1 MAAGKTIKKFTLNL
15 SFSSHPCVRTAA
27 IVVSEMMDKLSP
39 NIPPPTIAPTTNAT
53 GIPVASAT
61 PRPTGVNAVIV
72 PTDVPIETEINPAMI
87 NNPTTTKL
95 GGKMDKLKLT
105 VASTPP
111 MAFATPEKAP
121 ANKKIMTIMIIFS
134 FPAPLQKIA
143 TLSLKCSFRLNINA
157 ATEANKKATNTGIA

>member
-1 MAAGKTIKKFTLNL
+1 
-15 SFSSHPCVRTAA
+15 
-27 IVVSEMMDKLSP
+27 
-39 NIPPPTIAPTTNAT
+39 
-53 GIPVASAT
+53 
-61 PRPTGVNAVIV
+61 
-72 PTDVPIETEINPAMI
+72 
-87 NNPTTTKL
+87 
-95 GGKMDKLKLT
+95 
-105 VASTPP
+105 